1 MPRVLPNPSID
12 NVEEAYAQYLKNGC
26 DAVIGFGGSSPMDCA
41 KVVAGRVA
49 RPHLPADQLGGY
61 FKIMFPIP
69 KKLPRI
75 FAVPTTSG
83 TVAETTSAAVITDF
97 RKNTK
102 YTVNDFL
109 IHPHLELT
117 LGLPPFFT
125 AITDM
130 DALSHAVEAISAT
143 RTAGRPIAIQK

>member
-1 MPRVLPNPSID
+1 M
-12 NVEEAYAQYLKNGC
+12 
-26 DAVIGFGGSSPMDCA
+26 
-41 KVVAGRVA
+41 
-49 RPHLPADQLGGY
+49 
-61 FKIMFPIP
+61 
-69 KKLPRI
+69 
-75 FAVPTTSG
+75 
-83 TVAETTSAAVITDF
+83 ITDF

>member
-75 FAVPTTSG
+75 LCRTDNVRNRCGDHQRSG
-83 TVAETTSAAVITDF
+83 DYRFPEKHQVHGE
-97 RKNTK
+97 
-102 YTVNDFL
+102 
-109 IHPHLELT
+109 
-117 LGLPPFFT
+117 
-125 AITDM
+125 
-130 DALSHAVEAISAT
+130 
-143 RTAGRPIAIQK
+143 